1 MTASRVDL
9 TIEVRSGDGSNTE
22 FYQNDP
28 KLLARALR
36 VLVTPRL
43 FTQPFLVL
51 ASEHNVSTIPCRTI
65 DLILA
70 RTAAPVQLAW
80 PAELLDVSELCE
92 PGLDNEPEESETD
105 FSGPMHTPAP
115 VTTSHLEIQ
124 TLGAWTV
131 ALTVQAVAQ
140 ATVHDERQL
149 LMHFFDLPVLPFR
162 LQGSGVGFIN
172 PSRISRVTV
181 HPAFNAPSEAL
192 PADLLRSSPPFQRGV
207 RL

>member
-115 VTTSHLEIQ
+115 STTPPLE
-124 TLGAWTV
+124 LRPNGPWPVRMTV
-131 ALTVQAVAQ
+131 RPDAQ
-140 ATVHDERQL
+140 
-149 LMHFFDLPVLPFR
+149 
-162 LQGSGVGFIN
+162 
-172 PSRISRVTV
+172 
-181 HPAFNAPSEAL
+181 
-192 PADLLRSSPPFQRGV
+192 PPF
-207 RL
+207 LD